1 MECVEYRLLTTLD
14 VSAVKNYLSDVYPD
28 INILTVR
35 GIVNKTLSIGGFS
48 NGRLTCCYLLDINI
62 YGINGP
68 EVLLEYIKVEDF
80 NNLRTL
86 LSAVAIFYTFDITLN
101 NRVKEHIGVSC
112 TSELISMCYS
122 QEASI
127 KEKLGMKDKKII
139 AKFKR
144 GLQLEFYSNS
154 DKLELIELI
163 REYHMERNID
173 VFIDSEESLRTISD
187 MLEVKK
193 DEVVEDI
200 VIVRCT
206 RYNKIVGYTRYT
218 IINEYGAV
226 PSYLYGEYI
235 YITPSYRNGLASTV
249 LFGFLCNLS
258 SVFNMYIKWDV
269 YTNTNN
275 ANIAYKFFKAEKYME
290 GFKLLPE
297 ETSKFADTLYLRHK
311 VIE

>member
-1 MECVEYRLLTTLD
+1 MQSVEYRLLTTLD
-14 VSAVKNYLSDVYPD
+14 VSAVKNYLSDIYPD

-35 GIVNKTLSIGGFS
+35 NIVNKTLSIGGFS
-48 NGRLTCCYLLDINI
+48 RGRLIGCYLLDINI

-68 EVLLEYIKVEDF
+68 EVLLEYVKVEDF

-101 NRVKEHIGVSC
+101 SRVKEYIGVSC
-112 TSELISMCYS
+112 TSELVAMCYS
-122 QEASI
+122 QEVSI

-144 GLQLEFYSNS
+144 GLQLEFYSSS

-163 REYHMERNID
+163 REYHMERNSD
-173 VFIDSEESLRTISD
+173 VFIDNEESLRTISN
-187 MLEVKK
+187 MLEMKK
-193 DEVVEDI
+193 DEVAEDI

-218 IINEYGAV
+218 VINEYGAV
-226 PSYLYGEYI
+226 PSYLYGEYT
-235 YITPSYRNGLASTV
+235 YITPSYRNGLASTI
-249 LFGFLCNLS
+249 LYGFLCNLS
-258 SVFNMYIKWDV
+258 STFNMYIKWDV
-269 YTNTNN
+269 YTNTNST
-275 ANIAYKFFKAEKYME
+275 NIAHKFFKAEKYME

-297 ETSKFADTLYLRHK
+297 ETSKFANNLYLRHK
-311 VIE
+311 VTE